1 MQLPGQVGSLDVSA
15 KLDPREE
22 YFRTPSSVAGLHLSL
37 RYLPPQT
44 NARGAPKVVLYVHGG
59 TTLCTDDDARWM
71 FDALRASPMRRDVK
85 ISRATHLMHLEEN

>member
-1 MQLPGQVGSLDVSA
+1 
-15 KLDPREE
+15 
-22 YFRTPSSVAGLHLSL
+22 
-37 RYLPPQT
+37 
-44 NARGAPKVVLYVHGG
+44 VLYVHGG